1 MVIRLLTCSL
11 LLLVP
16 VFAQM
21 RAGGAAPQ
29 AVAAPAG
36 SCGVERWTVKT
47 LGDRPQLLPL
57 QATTISYLVTRRAPA
72 SLPETR
78 LPFER
83 HVFRLI
89 ARVAFIRPEADSD
102 LHLGLVDG
110 AGRTMI
116 GEVPLP
122 SCAFRATPIRQHQ
135 MALARAKVRVCAK
148 AVVTGVAFFDFFH
161 GQLGVARNAIELH
174 PVLGFRCLA

>member
-1 MVIRLLTCSL
+1 MLTRLALCGL

-16 VFAQM
+16 LFAEL
-21 RAGGAAPQ
+21 RADAARPQ
-29 AVAAPAG
+29 AVAAPAA

-47 LGDRPQLLPL
+47 LGDRPQLL
-57 QATTISYLVTRRAPA
+57 QVKATTIRYLVTRQAPA
-72 SLPETR
+72 SLPDTR

-83 HVFRLI
+83 HVFRLV
-89 ARVAFIRPEADSD
+89 ARVAFIRPESDSD

-135 MALARAKVRVCAK
+135 MALAR
-148 AVVTGVAFFDFFH
+148 
-161 GQLGVARNAIELH
+161 
-174 PVLGFRCLA
+174 